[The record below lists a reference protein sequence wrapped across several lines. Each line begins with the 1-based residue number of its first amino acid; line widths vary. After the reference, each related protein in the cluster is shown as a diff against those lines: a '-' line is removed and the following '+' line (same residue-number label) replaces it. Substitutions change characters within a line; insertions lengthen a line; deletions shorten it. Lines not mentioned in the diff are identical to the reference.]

1 MSRSSTQPQAGGAA
15 GSQGIPTRLSGQ
27 PAGANAR
34 THAMARWWTRPR
46 FGADLALSA
55 VAGLGGVGLLI
66 PLALGLKLAR
76 RHQSARRIAYFGTGR
91 IDQVFPRNGLNLFLE
106 RECSDFDGYFEQM
119 WNIHFPAG
127 GRHSLD
133 LTPRHHLV
141 DFDLPLGRGSRGLRL
156 TPLVLREV
164 CFLAW
169 ALIFA
174 WRRRVSLIEA
184 TNPYLQGLNAA
195 LVSRALGIPYAILI
209 TSDYDWFWSTL
220 GQQAFPTLFPSRS
233 AEKWVERWVL
243 RHASLV
249 IGDRD
254 YYRQYAVRNGASPER
269 AVATRVLA
277 DSAYGSVV
285 GYQAGAA
292 RNERRS
298 GPLLV
303 YVGRLEPEKR
313 PMGLVDC
320 VAAVRRRFPGV
331 RLVCA
336 GTGSLAEAM
345 RLRAAELGVT
355 ESLELPGNLPVEA
368 LAALVASADVVVA
381 GHMGY
386 TLVEAG
392 MVGVPIATYDYD
404 WHGEILDDGVTGFLV
419 PLEEPTALADRVC
432 SVLADPGLSAA
443 MGARVRRRLLEEHS
457 RAAVVPMYQAAYRR
471 LLEGSRDRGPAD
483 QPTPRRRPVEVT

>member
-1 MSRSSTQPQAGGAA
+1 MSHSQRDRRASGAVDNPGAHSGSPPGPGAA
-15 GSQGIPTRLSGQ
+15 KLRPRVQE
-27 PAGANAR
+27 
-34 THAMARWWTRPR
+34 RWWARPR
-46 FGADLALSA
+46 FGGDLALSA
-55 VAGLGGVGLLI
+55 VAGLGGLALLI
-66 PLALGLKLAR
+66 PLAIGLRLTR
-76 RHQSARRIAYFGTGR
+76 RPQPTRRIAYFGTGR
-91 IDQVFPRNGLNLFLE
+91 IEQVFPRNGLNLFLE
-106 RECSDFDGYFEQM
+106 RECSDFDGYFEHM
-119 WNIHFPAG
+119 WNVHFPAG
-127 GRHSLD
+127 GRRSLD

-141 DFDLPLGRGSRGLRL
+141 DFDLPLGGGFRGLRL

-164 CFLAW
+164 SFLAW

-174 WRRRVSLIEA
+174 WRRHVSLIEA

-220 GQQAFPTLFPSRS
+220 GQQAFPTLFPSRA
-233 AEKWVERWVL
+233 AEKQVEQWVL

-249 IGDRD
+249 IADRE

-285 GYQAGAA
+285 GYQAAAA
-292 RNERRS
+292 RSERQS

-313 PMGLVDC
+313 PMGLLDC
-320 VAAVRRRFPGV
+320 LAAVRQRFPRV
-331 RLVCA
+331 KLVCA
-336 GTGSLAEAM
+336 GTGSLEGAM
-345 RLRAAELGVT
+345 RQRAAELGVT
-355 ESLELPGNLPVEA
+355 ESLDIPGNLPVEA

-392 MVGVPIATYDYD
+392 TVGVPIATYDYD
-404 WHGEILDDGVTGFLV
+404 WHAEILDDGVTGLLV
-419 PLEEPTALADRVC
+419 PLEDPEALAARVC
-432 SVLADPGLSAA
+432 SVLADPGLGAA
-443 MGARVRRRLLEEHS
+443 TGARPRRRLVEEHS
-457 RAAVVPMYQAAYRR
+457 RAAVVPMYQAAYDRVLGVRR
-471 LLEGSRDRGPAD
+471 D
-483 QPTPRRRPVEVT
+483 